1 MKPDWKGSIQ
11 MGKQTSKTEYNA
23 AYVKTLE
30 ATVQEQKNE
39 IARLQQKL
47 ERMNELLLNVQRAR
61 FGQSSEKRAYVMA
74 DGEQLQLFNEAEAV
88 QNAKMPEPTEETF
101 TVKEHDR
108 KKKRTAEE
116 LTENFPVKEILLE
129 LPEELR
135 QCECG
140 AQMMPIG
147 KKLIRQELE
156 IIPKQVY
163 RVLYYTVTYACK
175 ECEQKT
181 GEARIAQVAP
191 PRPLLKH
198 SLASPSA
205 VADVMTQKYVDGI
218 PLARQEKIWKRDGI
232 ELSRATMANW
242 VIQCAQ
248 TWLKPI
254 YR

>member
-1 MKPDWKGSIQ
+1 

-108 KKKRTAEE
+108 KKKTHR
-116 LTENFPVKEILLE
+116 
-129 LPEELR
+129 
-135 QCECG
+135 
-140 AQMMPIG
+140 
-147 KKLIRQELE
+147 
-156 IIPKQVY
+156 
-163 RVLYYTVTYACK
+163 
-175 ECEQKT
+175 
-181 GEARIAQVAP
+181 
-191 PRPLLKH
+191 
-198 SLASPSA
+198 
-205 VADVMTQKYVDGI
+205 
-218 PLARQEKIWKRDGI
+218 
-232 ELSRATMANW
+232 
-242 VIQCAQ
+242 
-248 TWLKPI
+248 
-254 YR
+254 